1 VKRLIALTLAALL
14 AFAPSAAATPGP
26 PDAPEYYFDN
36 WQVPQL
42 WADGARGD
50 GIIIAEIDTG
60 VDANIG
66 VFDGRVLSG
75 KDFGSLGGDGRVD
88 RDKDSYGHGTSMASI
103 MVGRPGQLD
112 IEGLAPGAKLLPVAI
127 PLSGTTDA
135 ASDDRLS
142 QAIRWSAD
150 HGAKIISMS
159 LGGVR
164 KATSNTTACPSDE
177 QQAIYHAIRK
187 GVIVLASSGNRGDQD
202 NAIEEPGVCLGVV
215 SVGALERDGTVAPF
229 SSRHR
234 YLTLTA
240 PGVNIASIGH
250 NGSPYSGNGTSQAT
264 AIASAVAALVW
275 SKYPKL
281 TASQIVAR
289 LLATLDH
296 HRTTADPAYGYGS
309 INAYRAVT
317 ASVPVTAPDP
327 VYALARPFA
336 VHSAA
341 AAKAVAAAPPKA
353 MPRAGVAPGSF
364 TVGAAPRLLVPRVLA
379 GAAVAIGGLVL
390 LLVLIIVGLLGRR
403 RRKIAALPPVLPL
416 LPGSMPLAAPPA
428 PWPSPP
434 PPPPPPQWPPPP
446 PPPPPPPQ
454 WPPPPPSAD
463 AELEWHDVWAPEPR
477 RPRPE

>member
-1 VKRLIALTLAALL
+1 MKRLLALIAVALL
-14 AFAPSAAATPGP
+14 VFAPSAAATPGP
-26 PDAPEYYFDN
+26 PDAPQFYFDDWN
-36 WQVPQL
+36 VPQL
-42 WADGARGD
+42 WASGARGT
-50 GIIIAEIDTG
+50 GITIAEIDTG
-60 VDANIG
+60 VDADIG

-75 KDFGSLGGDGRVD
+75 KDFGSLGGDGQVD

-142 QAIRWSAD
+142 QAITWSAD

-164 KATSNTTACPSDE
+164 KADNNTAACPSDE
-177 QQAIYHAIRK
+177 QRAIDHAIRK
-187 GVIVLASSGNRGDQD
+187 GVVVFASSGNRGDQD

-215 SVGALERDGTVAPF
+215 SVGAVDRTGTVAPF

-250 NGSPYSGNGTSQAT
+250 DGSPYSGNGTSQAT

-281 TASQIVAR
+281 TAPQVVAR
-289 LLATLDH
+289 LLATLD
-296 HRTTADPAYGYGS
+296 RRRDTADPAYGYGT

-317 ASVPVTAPDP
+317 ATVPADAPDP
-327 VYALARPFA
+327 VYALARPFV

-341 AAKAVAAAPPKA
+341 AAKVVARQPPKP
-353 MPRAGVAPGSF
+353 MVRADNPPGSF
-364 TVGAAPRLLVPRVLA
+364 SVGAAPRLLVPRVLA
-379 GAAVAIGGLVL
+379 GGAVAVAGLVL
-390 LLVLIIVGLLGRR
+390 LLALFVVGLLGRR
-403 RRKIAALPPVLPL
+403 RRKIAALPPNLPL
-416 LPGSMPLAAPPA
+416 LPGPEPP
-428 PWPSPP
+428 
-434 PPPPPPQWPPPP
+434 WPPPP
-446 PPPPPPPQ
+446 PVPPQ
-454 WPPPPPSAD
+454 GPDPA
-463 AELEWHDVWAPEPR
+463 LEWHDVWAPEPR
-477 RPRPE
+477 RPRPD